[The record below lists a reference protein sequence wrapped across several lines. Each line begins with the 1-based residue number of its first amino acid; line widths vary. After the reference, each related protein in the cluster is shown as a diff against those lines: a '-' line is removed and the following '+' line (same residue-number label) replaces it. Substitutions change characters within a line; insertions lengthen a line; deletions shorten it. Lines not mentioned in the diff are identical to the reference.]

1 MHAYLFLSLFLLFA
15 ASISAASTSQA
26 NDRPLDPESLFEA
39 SAYWPVRVALLED
52 WSPAAPDAR
61 TIPEGR
67 LGVLIRLEAAEE
79 VLALVD
85 FNRLGLHR
93 VPVAATD
100 LLARAETIR
109 SGEVVKEFPNLSMMI
124 GRGFSKLAPE
134 TGALNIE
141 VKALLPYRQLLLV
154 YVDAADGSLEKVAA
168 LLEANQE
175 LYAASDTYAVIYPR
189 GDFAAAGLGPV
200 VRAMRDHGPKDFPFM
215 APHVAEPYA
224 QSIGHRVPG
233 FPAIV
238 LTDTEGKTLYEPGT
252 DAIELEAMFD
262 AVHDILAEHKAAK
275 SENLK

>member
-1 MHAYLFLSLFLLFA
+1 MHAYLFFSFFLLFA

-26 NDRPLDPESLFEA
+26 DDRPLDPESLFEA

-61 TIPEGR
+61 TIPAGR
-67 LGVLIRLEAAEE
+67 QGVLIRLEAAEE

-93 VPVAATD
+93 VPVAGTD
-100 LLARAETIR
+100 LLARAEAIR
-109 SGEVVKEFPNLSMMI
+109 SGEAVKEFPNMSLMI

-141 VKALLPYRQLLLV
+141 VKALLPYRHLLLV
-154 YVDAADGSLEKVAA
+154 YADAADGSLEEVAA
-168 LLEANQE
+168 FLKDHQE
-175 LYAASDTYAVIYPR
+175 LYAASDTFAVIYPR
-189 GDFAAAGLGPV
+189 GEFAAAGLGPV
-200 VRAMRDHGPKDFPFM
+200 VRAMREHGLKDIPFM

-224 QSIGHRVPG
+224 QSIDHRIPG

-238 LTDTEGKTLYEPGT
+238 LTDTEGKTLYEPGI
-252 DAIELEAMFD
+252 DPLEMEAMFE
-262 AVHDILAEHKAAK
+262 AVHAILAEHKAAK